1 MDTALFGLVR
11 NLPEST
17 GITIQLQTVHL
28 RTQTGLGVYRSRA
41 LADSPSSTLSRSH
54 PTRLPTVQHNILF
67 LRSATAR
74 CIERCLLFIMFHR
87 ALCSS
92 LSSSSQEPHTSAVA
106 AAAGNPWLEPGNL
119 NLNPRAPSKHLVP
132 HMQARRRPASGQ
144 ALALP
149 LQLYSPSPQRTTN
162 RLLFDS
168 ETLQTF
174 TAPTM
179 CCTSCT
185 LLRATRR
192 LGARTATT
200 LLGLHPDS

>member
-11 NLPEST
+11 NLPAST

-28 RTQTGLGVYRSRA
+28 RAQTGLGVYRSRP

-92 LSSSSQEPHTSAVA
+92 LSSSSQELHTSAVA
-106 AAAGNPWLEPGNL
+106 GAAGNLWLEPGNL
-119 NLNPRAPSKHLVP
+119 NLNPRAPPKHL
-132 HMQARRRPASGQ
+132 
-144 ALALP
+144 
-149 LQLYSPSPQRTTN
+149 
-162 RLLFDS
+162 
-168 ETLQTF
+168 TLQTF

-179 CCTSCT
+179 SCTSCT
-185 LLRATRR
+185 LLPGRATRPT
-192 LGARTATT
+192 RTATT